1 MELENG
7 PVKPIPPR
15 ANKLKIIGEAASLA
29 VTTVILLG
37 VCVTSYLAAIGA
49 GNIFKNTTAQVY
61 LWSDKYFTQVRH
73 QTIFSV
79 NKFKLTEPLHMQSCP
94 QYSRKGPP
102 LCSIVL
108 QLKFKHDLPGLILSK
123 CA

>member
-15 ANKLKIIGEAASLA
+15 VTKLKIIGEAASLA

-37 VCVTSYLAAIGA
+37 VYIVSYLATTGV
-49 GNIFKNTTAQVY
+49 GNIFKNTTAQVN

-73 QTIFSV
+73 QTISFS
-79 NKFKLTEPLHMQSCP
+79 FKLTEHLHMQSRP

-102 LCSIVL
+102 LVNSITT
-108 QLKFKHDLPGLILSK
+108 QI
-123 CA
+123 